1 MKKKI
6 IKTSTVP
13 TSLDTFCEGQLR
25 MLSEHFEVVAVSS
38 PGVEMERIRQREGV
52 RTIAVSMQRHISVLK
67 DIVSL
72 FRMICVFRREH
83 PYMVHSITPKAG
95 LISMLAAWVCQVPV
109 RIHTYTGLV
118 FPTETG
124 LKQKILIWMDR
135 LLCASATYINPEG
148 QGVAND
154 LRRFHITKKPLHIIG
169 HGNVRGINADHW
181 KNEGYNR
188 KELRR
193 QWGVVEEG
201 FVFLFVGRLVGDKGI
216 NELVE
221 AFVVLQNKTVRT
233 LQLLLVGN
241 FEDDLDPLDAKTR
254 AIIEENNDIIATG
267 NQDDVRPF
275 YAMSDCFVFPS
286 YREGFPNTPLEAGA
300 MGLPSIVTNI
310 NGANEIIVDG
320 QNGLI
325 IPPKDG
331 EALQQTM
338 QRMVSENGLCQQLSV
353 HAREMVIS
361 RYEQQYLWNE
371 LLKVYKSF

>member
-1 MKKKI
+1 M
-6 IKTSTVP
+6 
-13 TSLDTFCEGQLR
+13 
-25 MLSEHFEVVAVSS
+25 
-38 PGVEMERIRQREGV
+38 
-52 RTIAVSMQRHISVLK
+52 
-67 DIVSL
+67 
-72 FRMICVFRREH
+72 
-83 PYMVHSITPKAG
+83 
-95 LISMLAAWVCQVPV
+95 
-109 RIHTYTGLV
+109 
-118 FPTETG
+118 
-124 LKQKILIWMDR
+124 
-135 LLCASATYINPEG
+135 
-148 QGVAND
+148 
-154 LRRFHITKKPLHIIG
+154 
-169 HGNVRGINADHW
+169 
-181 KNEGYNR
+181 
-188 KELRR
+188 
-193 QWGVVEEG
+193 
-201 FVFLFVGRLVGDKGI
+201 FLFVGRLVGDKGI

-221 AFVVLQNKTVRT
+221 AFVALQNKTERT

-241 FEDDLDPLDAKTR
+241 FEDNLDPLDAKTR